1 MSEINKRIKYLRK
14 EELKLNQKKFAE
26 LIGMK
31 QTSVS
36 TFEQSGAT
44 VTEQTKTSIC
54 TVFNVSR
61 KWLENGV
68 EPIFNAGVDN
78 QSFEIDTFARTLG
91 ATNLEIEILKAYF
104 DLDKEVRETV
114 IEHFKKYFNI
124 KNKEDEDKEKSY
136 KQGDLFL
143 EDLRAN
149 EKGKSY

>member
-61 KWLENGV
+61 QWLENGV
-68 EPIFNAGVDN
+68 EPIFNIGVDN
-78 QSFEIDTFARTLG
+78 QPFELESFAKTLG

-104 DLDKEVRETV
+104 DMDKSLRKEV
-114 IEHFKKYFNI
+114 INHFVSYLTDDTHSKAKEFINDF
-124 KNKEDEDKEKSY
+124 KTENKCDDDE
-136 KQGDLFL
+136 
-143 EDLRAN
+143 N
-149 EKGKSY
+149 C